1 MLIKKNL
8 EDFSMQKA
16 NETNTVYFSHF
27 YLAKQKKCDSLR
39 QQFWNLKIKH

>member
-27 YLAKQKKCDSLR
+27 YLAKQKKNVIHFDNS
-39 QQFWNLKIKH
+39 FGI